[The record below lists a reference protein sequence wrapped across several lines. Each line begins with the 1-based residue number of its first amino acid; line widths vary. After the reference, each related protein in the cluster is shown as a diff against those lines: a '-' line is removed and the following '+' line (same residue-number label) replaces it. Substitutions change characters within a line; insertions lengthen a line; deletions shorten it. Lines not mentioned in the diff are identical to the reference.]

1 MRAFRSSSTSPS
13 ASSASATTR
22 LAALAAVAL
31 GLLAA
36 GAIALSRGGEGMTAA
51 RLAPP
56 DALLWVRVSTARDDE
71 QTARLWAIARA
82 VPSLQALQDA
92 LIGPGVDPDR
102 EIRPWLGDEL
112 ALALT
117 SPGRPLL
124 LAAVADRPAAERF
137 LGRRRDWPEGVVS
150 AFAGDFVAL
159 GPEAEVRA
167 AQERAA
173 GRAPALAVDDELDG
187 TLEAY
192 APAAGVRR
200 LLEDAPEALRAA
212 AAFAD
217 APQFEALAAAATP
230 EQGGLRISARVHRAS
245 GGPPAREFVPALAG
259 RAPAGAAAYVALPG
273 AQALADLLGGT
284 GAGPVLDGLRRALP
298 ELAGLD
304 LDRDVLAPLGTEA
317 ALTVDAAG
325 AAPVITLTA
334 RTSDA
339 ALTREALARLQA
351 PLAAVLGTGTGAF
364 EARDGGAFSLPVT
377 AALQPSYAVTG
388 DVVVAS
394 TAESGLEQMRVAPR
408 GVALEPALRSVSD
421 RAGGRVEALAFADLR
436 QLLSLGERTGL
447 TSGPAVPALREDLR
461 VVRAAGAVAW
471 REESDSTAEIFLE
484 IP

>member
-1 MRAFRSSSTSPS
+1 
-13 ASSASATTR
+13 
-22 LAALAAVAL
+22 V
-31 GLLAA
+31 LLAA
-36 GAIALSRGGEGMTAA
+36 GAVALSRAGQGPTAA

-56 DALLWVRVSTARDDE
+56 DALLWVRVSTARGDE
-71 QTARLWAIARA
+71 DAARLWAIARR
-82 VPSLQALQDA
+82 VPSLRALQDA
-92 LIGPGVDPDR
+92 LIGPGADPVR

-112 ALALT
+112 GLALVA
-117 SPGRPLL
+117 SGEPLL
-124 LAAVADRPAAERF
+124 LAAVADRAAAERF
-137 LGRRRDWPEGVVS
+137 LGSRRDWPEGVVS

-173 GRAPALAVDDELDG
+173 GRAPSLAIDDAVSG

-192 APAAGVRR
+192 APAAGLRR
-200 LLEDAPEALRAA
+200 LLEGGPAALRAA
-212 AAFAD
+212 ATFAD

-230 EQGGLRISARVHRAS
+230 ERGGLRIRARVHRAD

-273 AQALADLLGGT
+273 AQALAHLLDGT
-284 GAGPVLDGLRRALP
+284 GAGPVLDGLRSALP
-298 ELAGLD
+298 ELTGLD
-304 LDRDVLAPLGTEA
+304 LDRDVLDPLGAEA
-317 ALTVDAAG
+317 ALTVDARG

-351 PLAAVLGTGTGAF
+351 PLAGVLGNGAGVF
-364 EARDGGAFSLPVT
+364 EARDGGAFALPVT
-377 AALQPSYAVTG
+377 PALQPSYAVTG

-408 GVALEPALRSVSD
+408 GVAQEPALRSVSD
-421 RAGGRVEALAFADLR
+421 PAGGRVEALAFADLR

-447 TSGPAVPALREDLR
+447 TRGPAVPALREDLR
-461 VVRAAGAVAW
+461 VVRAAGAVVR